1 MHSEY
6 VDAGTHYGCRYL
18 DVEVKRHHDED
29 GREREVPARE
39 EHDEEAEHEAAEG
52 DGGVVEAEARP
63 PVGLL
68 EDVLEQACE
77 VDEGVA
83 EQEEHC
89 DDGCHAVDVT
99 RGDAPGADEHLV
111 RVRG

>member
-18 DVEVKRHHDED
+18 DVEVERHHDED

-52 DGGVVEAEARP
+52 DGGVVEAEAGP

-68 EDVLEQACE
+68 EDVLHIYICIYI
-77 VDEGVA
+77 
-83 EQEEHC
+83 
-89 DDGCHAVDVT
+89 
-99 RGDAPGADEHLV
+99 
-111 RVRG
+111 